1 MGSTAVVTSY
11 FVSVR
16 EHRKHSRANLKV
28 GVITASD
35 TRTPETDESGKLIR
49 ELFDAAGH
57 NVVSYQI
64 VPDSPE
70 RIKQAIHRCIPAVD
84 AIVISGG
91 TGIARR
97 DSTIEVVRPMLDK
110 EIEGFGE
117 LFRMLSFQ
125 EIGAAAMMSRAVAG
139 ISRGKILVALP
150 GSTAACKL
158 AIEKLLLPEIGH
170 MAQLLSQ

>member
-1 MGSTAVVTSY
+1 M
-11 FVSVR
+11 
-16 EHRKHSRANLKV
+16 
-28 GVITASD
+28 GVIIASD
-35 TRTPETDESGKLIR
+35 TRTPETDESGRLIR
-49 ELFDAAGH
+49 QLFDAAGH
-57 NVVSYQI
+57 SVVSYEI

-70 RIKQAIHRCIPAVD
+70 RIKQAIHRCLPAVD

-97 DSTIEVVRPMLDK
+97 DSTVEVVRPMLDK

-139 ISRGKILVALP
+139 ISRGKIVVALP
-150 GSTAACKL
+150 GSTAGCRL
-158 AIEKLLLPEIGH
+158 ALEKLLLPEIGH
-170 MAQLLSQ
+170 IAYLLSQ